1 MIFLGNSKESIY
13 FEILLTTLFCFLL
26 GYFTHLEA
34 KVLGPCSN
42 CHTMHYSQDAA
53 QLPQWG
59 SSGPYEMLLIN
70 DCIGCHS
77 SSTANTIVNN
87 IPIVYNSVAP
97 TTPLAGGNFYYIS
110 ISDANGHNVVE
121 LNNPDGTLIEPPGA
135 QHSGQ
140 VGQNELTCAG
150 NNGCHGVRNFSA
162 SVGMISMK
170 GAHHKDVDGQLNVAD
185 QLYNSYRFLNG
196 VKGYEA
202 PDWKNTDA
210 NNHNEYFGA
219 TSPMDTSSCSACHY
233 GGTIGI
239 KPSSQTISGFCATCH
254 GNFHSLSGVG
264 GDTSSPFT
272 RHPTDVILPASG
284 EYSAYTTY
292 NVTAPVA
299 RTTVPASASSASST
313 VTPGTDVVMCLS
325 CHYAHAGPYYKM
337 LRWDYKSS
345 ILSEAISG
353 CNVCHTSKN

>member
-1 MIFLGNSKESIY
+1 MLGEQKGMVRRKNIYLIFFLSIFFY
-13 FEILLTTLFCFLL
+13 IIL
-26 GYFTHLEA
+26 GYSAHLEA
-34 KVLGPCSN
+34 VSGPCNN
-42 CHTMHYSQDAA
+42 CHTMHYSQNGGI
-53 QLPQWG
+53 PPNWG
-59 SSGPYEMLLIN
+59 SSGPYELLLVN

-97 TTPLAGGNFYYIS
+97 TTPLAGGNFYYINT
-110 ISDANGHNVVE
+110 SDANGHNVVE
-121 LNNPDGTLIEPPGA
+121 LGNPDDTLTEPPGA
-135 QHSGQ
+135 QHAGQ
-140 VGQNELTCAG
+140 IGANELTCAG

-170 GAHHKDVDGQLNVAD
+170 GAHHGNVNGQLNVAD

-196 VKGYEA
+196 VKGYES

-210 NNHNEYFGA
+210 NNHNEYYGA

-239 KPSSQTISGFCATCH
+239 KPSSQTISGFCGTCH
-254 GNFHSLSGVG
+254 GNFHSLSGIG
-264 GDTSSPFT
+264 GDTSSPFV
-272 RHPTDVILPASG
+272 RHPTDVILPSTG
-284 EYSAYTTY
+284 EYAAYTTY

-299 RTTVPASASSASST
+299 RTTVPASASST

-325 CHYAHAGPYYKM
+325 CHYAHAGPHYKM
-337 LRWDYKSS
+337 LRWDYKGWPASGGTN
-345 ILSEAISG
+345 G
-353 CNVCHTSKN
+353 CNVCHTSKD